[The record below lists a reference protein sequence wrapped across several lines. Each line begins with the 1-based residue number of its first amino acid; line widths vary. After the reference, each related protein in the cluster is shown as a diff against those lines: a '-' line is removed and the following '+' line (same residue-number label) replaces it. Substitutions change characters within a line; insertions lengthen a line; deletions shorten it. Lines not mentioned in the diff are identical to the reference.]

1 MERSHL
7 AAIRGRAQQLIS
19 LKDRAVAVASY
30 VSADLPTARAV
41 HLGVEAGS
49 VRLIDTSTIVWPH
62 ELYLYAEFAEEKE
75 TIMATVQNYSAL
87 VAPLIPLLD
96 QSAAAANGRFFSF
109 FSSTNVAA
117 AQQAAAELE
126 RLLENPAISSAA
138 LSITHILSRADEANR
153 IQQLGVHLTPGVHG
167 TPERYTVAARSSLA
181 QALGLGIGIDSV
193 SFDSLDRSYVIPA
206 RQLVTQIE
214 NDHNSVPN
222 LRGQA
227 EHIARAITAQQ
238 ASELIRGL
246 PLDALKEVTNERLRF
261 TGLES
266 VGVFSVLDV
275 LSTPETTLTQVSG
288 IGAATAKRIKGAAQT
303 LYTEAMAAP
312 LGSLGDTR
320 TPELVQ
326 LLRILARFEQ
336 ADQLSEE
343 QRNRRDR
350 LISYFR
356 GTPRDIALIGA
367 PFLVARTTDNPMG
380 FDGLSSSYSSA
391 NADYE
396 QFIEDISWANAAPQ
410 TFSTPPV
417 TDPGESV
424 WEDYQ
429 ARPAHYQ
436 TLWSALRQVESNEAG
451 QSALPEETLAKIR
464 ALRLDQSLLTELYLR
479 GYQSFGAKFALVQKK
494 VILGDEMGLGKTVQA
509 IAAAAHIVAQAEA
522 AEDVRIL
529 IVVPAS
535 LIVNWR
541 REIDKFTKIPVH
553 VAHGELKESALS
565 TWTVNGG
572 VLIVTYEGARS
583 LSIPAPTMSII
594 DEAHFIKNPAAQRS
608 QAVRKL
614 IENSEYS
621 LLMTGTPL
629 ENRLSEF
636 RQLVTYVQPELLPQ
650 EENLRP
656 QQFKNTIAPA
666 YLRRNQTDVLD
677 ELPTKIEIDEW
688 IDLTEQD
695 LTEYK
700 RAVAENNWMSA
711 RRAAMVVQRPLCAKV
726 ERIIELA
733 DEAASEGRNILIF
746 SYFRDVLDRLH
757 LEFDQRSV
765 GIINGDVAP
774 IKRQELVDTLGANGQ
789 DILLAQIG
797 AGGVG
802 LNIQKASVV
811 ILTEAQVKPA
821 LEDQAIARAHR
832 MGQTKPVSVYRIL
845 GDETID
851 ERLLEINAQKRKLF
865 DEYAREATSAD
876 VHDAVDVSEAQL
888 AQDILAAERERL
900 GLEAIEPRD
909 SGDIG
914 ENVVSLK

>member
-1 MERSHL
+1 MDRSYL
-7 AAIRGRAQQLIS
+7 AALRGRAQQLIS

-30 VSADLPTARAV
+30 VSGDLPTARAV
-41 HLGVEAGS
+41 HMGIEAGS
-49 VRLIDTSTIVWPH
+49 VRLIDTSTITWPYG
-62 ELYLYAEFAEEKE
+62 LYLHAEFAEDKD
-75 TIMATVQNYSAL
+75 TILATVQSYTAL
-87 VAPLIPLLD
+87 INPLIPLLD
-96 QSAAAANGRFFSF
+96 KSANAASGRLFSF
-109 FSSTNVAA
+109 FTSTNIAA
-117 AQQAAAELE
+117 AQQTAAELE
-126 RLLENPAISSAA
+126 RLLSNPAIDSAT
-138 LSITHILSRADEANR
+138 LSITHILSRADEANHA
-153 IQQLGVHLTPGVHG
+153 QHLGVHLTPGIHG
-167 TPERYTVAARSSLA
+167 TPERYLAAARGSLA
-181 QALGLGIGIDSV
+181 QALGIGEGMDTAT
-193 SFDSLDRSYVIPA
+193 FDSLDRNYVIPA
-206 RQLVTQIE
+206 RKLVTHIE
-214 NDHNSVPN
+214 NAPNSVPN
-222 LRGQA
+222 LRIQA
-227 EHIARAITAQQ
+227 EHIARTITSRQ
-238 ASELIRGL
+238 ASELVRGL

-303 LYTEAMAAP
+303 LHSEAMAAP
-312 LGSLGDTR
+312 LTNLGDTR

-326 LLRILARFEQ
+326 LLQILARFEQ
-336 ADQLSEE
+336 ADNLSEE

-350 LISYFR
+350 LIGYFR
-356 GTPRDIALIGA
+356 GTPHDIALIGA
-367 PFLVARTTDNPMG
+367 PFLVARATNPT
-380 FDGLSSSYSSA
+380 GLIDPSSPQIST

-410 TFSTPPV
+410 TFATPPV
-417 TDPGESV
+417 TDPGEAV

-429 ARPAHYQ
+429 TRPAHYQ
-436 TLWSALRQVESNEAG
+436 TLWSALRQVESNESG
-451 QSALPEETLAKIR
+451 QFALPEETIAKIR

-509 IAAAAHIVAQAEA
+509 IAAAAHIVAQADT
-522 AEDVRIL
+522 AEDARIL
-529 IVVPAS
+529 VVVPAS

-541 REIDKFTKIPVH
+541 REFGKFSTIPVH

-565 TWTVNGG
+565 TWTAKGG

-583 LSIPAPTMSII
+583 LPIPAPTIALI

-608 QAVRKL
+608 QAVKAL
-614 IENSEYS
+614 IEKSEYA

-636 RQLVTYVQPELLPQ
+636 RQLVTYIQPDLLTHKD
-650 EENLRP
+650 NLRP
-656 QQFKNTIAPA
+656 QQFKNAIAPA

-677 ELPTKIEIDEW
+677 ELPTKIETDEW

-695 LTEYK
+695 LAEYK
-700 RAVAENNWMSA
+700 HAVAEGNWMSA
-711 RRAAMVVQRPLCAKV
+711 RRAAMVAQRPLCAKV

-733 DEAASEGRNILIF
+733 DEAATEGKNILIF

-757 LEFDQRSV
+757 LEFGQRSV

-774 IKRQELVDTLGANGQ
+774 IKRQELVDALGTNGQ
-789 DILLAQIG
+789 DVLLAQIG

-811 ILTEAQVKPA
+811 MLTEVQVKPA

-832 MGQTKPVSVYRIL
+832 MGQTKPVSVYRLL

-865 DEYAREATSAD
+865 DEYAREAASAD
-876 VHDAVDVSEAQL
+876 IHDAVDVSEAQL
-888 AQDILAAERERL
+888 AKDILAAERVRL
-900 GLEAIEPRD
+900 GLDSAEPLEAADIAEKVAD
-909 SGDIG
+909 S
-914 ENVVSLK
+914 E